1 MNCRTPTVVQLKLIL
16 GFNEHDIVVT
26 KEESVLTKIMKI
38 FSSEKILLQPSV
50 FKAYKVD
57 LYFPRHNLA
66 IEGDEKEYKYSKK
79 NERGNNIKEYI
90 GCKLIRFN
98 PD

>member
-1 MNCRTPTVVQLKLIL
+1 
-16 GFNEHDIVVT
+16 
-26 KEESVLTKIMKI
+26 MKT

-66 IEGDEKEYKYSKK
+66 IESDEKEHKYSKK
-79 NERGNNIKEYI
+79 MKE
-90 GCKLIRFN
+90 GTL
-98 PD
+98 